1 MSSPYGYTKPT
12 FMITDHSRDP
22 YHLAQEDAKLEADN
36 DDDYDPE
43 EDKDRHSKL
52 QEITKWLHF
61 NARHRHNCEVTEGA
75 LQVWRTLP
83 ERIRQDPSLASF
95 RQEHERL
102 HGDVDPSPSE
112 DAAVEHR
119 ERQQQQQQNG
129 HHDETTLTAIK
140 TTPVGVDAT
149 GGGFTHIGI
158 NVTNEVG
165 QVRVLDGRD
174 LDNNN
179 EDQHE
184 DGEGHSKSKLK
195 KYLIW
200 FKIAILLVVWCVFT
214 AFLMSN
220 NEHVDQLSLIS
231 VPRNGST
238 RVFPITT
245 STLQRIGLGLR
256 GPFRL
261 QENDLMLNDS
271 VPLPVVQIQVVRT
284 YYDFS
289 GDEIYTENASKLWQ
303 LDVVY
308 PELIDATKDTKKQR
322 TFELS
327 PTDPQWLS
335 QGNSTQLRF
344 EFSSSID
351 GELPLQL
358 NVDES
363 PIYKRDG
370 VIYAA
375 VVLCGLYVMIIWEI
389 VNRTFA
395 AIIASTLSVGILAA
409 LNSRPSMATIMGW
422 IDVET
427 LLLLFGMMIL
437 VAILSETGVFDY
449 LAVYAYKI
457 TNGHVWPLINCLC
470 LFTAI
475 LSSFLDNVT
484 TVLLMTPV
492 TIRLCEVM
500 CLNPVPILMCM
511 VIYSNIGGAL
521 TPVGDPPNV
530 IIASNSYISKNG
542 VNFAVFTLHMLP
554 GVLLVMA
561 QTYIQLRFKF
571 RNISDLQ
578 FKDSPEV
585 EELRHEIHVWKRAAA
600 SLSAYSKD
608 EELVR
613 QTLMKKVNRLKRSLK
628 KRMTA
633 VIEPAPNYQQ
643 TLANLQAKYPIRN
656 KALLYKCS
664 AALLFVI
671 SLFFL
676 HSVPELQRLS
686 LGWTALLGAI
696 FLIILAD
703 IEDME
708 AILARVEWST
718 LLFFAALF
726 ILMEALTELGLIE
739 WIGNMTEGIILGVGE
754 DRRLMV
760 AILIILWVSAVASA
774 FVDNIPLTTMMV
786 KITISLAQNS
796 TLNLPLQPLV
806 WALALGACLGGNGT
820 LIGASAN
827 VVCAG
832 VAEQHGYKFTF
843 LQFFKVG
850 FPIMIGSII
859 VTTGYLLLSHSLFAW
874 H

>member
-1 MSSPYGYTKPT
+1 MSAPYGYSKPT
-12 FMITDHSRDP
+12 FMITDHTHDP
-22 YHLAQEDAKLEADN
+22 YHLPGDEDN
-36 DDDYDPE
+36 DQDEDEDE
-43 EDKDRHSKL
+43 ERQSKL
-52 QEITKWLHF
+52 QEIISWLHIS
-61 NARHRHNCEVTEGA
+61 AKHRSKSEVTEGA

-102 HGDVDPSPSE
+102 HGADVDPLRAEESE
-112 DAAVEHR
+112 LRVE
-119 ERQQQQQQNG
+119 NG
-129 HHDETTLTAIK
+129 HHEETALANTQTA
-140 TTPVGVDAT
+140 
-149 GGGFTHIGI
+149 FTQIGI
-158 NVTNEVG
+158 NVTNEAG

-174 LDNNN
+174 LENNN
-179 EDQHE
+179 DDQHDE
-184 DGEGHSKSKLK
+184 GETHGKSLIR

-200 FKIAILLVVWCVFT
+200 FKIAVLLVVWCVFT

-231 VPRNGST
+231 VPRNSSS

-245 STLQRIGLGLR
+245 ASLQRIGLGLR

-261 QENDLMLNDS
+261 QENELALNDS
-271 VPLPVVQIQVVRT
+271 VPLPVLQVQVMRS
-284 YYDFS
+284 YFDAE
-289 GDEIYTENASKLWQ
+289 GLEIYIENASQVWQ

-308 PELIDATKDTKKQR
+308 PDLIDATKDTKKQR

-327 PTDPQWLS
+327 ASDPLWLAQANRTELS
-335 QGNSTQLRF
+335 F
-344 EFSSSID
+344 EFTSSIE

-375 VVLCGLYVMIIWEI
+375 AVLCGLYVMIIWEI

-470 LFTAI
+470 LFTAV

-554 GVLLVMA
+554 GVLLVMV

-656 KALLYKCS
+656 KPLLIKCS

-754 DRRLMV
+754 DQRLMV

-843 LQFFKVG
+843 LQFFKWVFHLNSLEILLILNYLIDRVG

-859 VTTGYLLLSHSLFAW
+859 VTTGYLLVSHSLFAW

>member
-1 MSSPYGYTKPT
+1 MAYNYNNSS
-12 FMITDHSRDP
+12 
-22 YHLAQEDAKLEADN
+22 EDYSYE
-36 DDDYDPE
+36 DD
-43 EDKDRHSKL
+43 
-52 QEITKWLHF
+52 
-61 NARHRHNCEVTEGA
+61 EVTEGA

-102 HGDVDPSPSE
+102 HGDVDPLPAE
-112 DAAVEHR
+112 DGDGRIE
-119 ERQQQQQQNG
+119 NG
-129 HHDETTLTAIK
+129 HHEETAM
-140 TTPVGVDAT
+140 AT
-149 GGGFTHIGI
+149 HAFTQIGI
-158 NVTNEVG
+158 NVTNEAG

-174 LDNNN
+174 LENNN
-179 EDQHE
+179 EDQHDE
-184 DGEGHSKSKLK
+184 AETHGKSLIR

-200 FKIAILLVVWCVFT
+200 FKIAVLLVVWCVFT

-231 VPRNGST
+231 VPRNSSP
-238 RVFPITT
+238 RVFPIAT
-245 STLQRIGLGLR
+245 SDLQRIGLGLR

-261 QENDLMLNDS
+261 QENELAINDS
-271 VPLPVVQIQVVRT
+271 VPLPVLQVVVMRS
-284 YYDFS
+284 YFDAE
-289 GDEIYTENASKLWQ
+289 GMEIYIENATQLWQ

-308 PELIDATKDTKKQR
+308 PHLIDATKDTKKQR

-327 PTDPQWLS
+327 PIDPLWLAQANRTELS
-335 QGNSTQLRF
+335 F
-344 EFSSSID
+344 EFTSTID

-358 NVDES
+358 NVDEC

-375 VVLCGLYVMIIWEI
+375 AVLCGLYIMIIWEI

-470 LFTAI
+470 LFTAV

-500 CLNPVPILMCM
+500 SLNPVPILMCM

-554 GVLLVMA
+554 GVLLVMV

-656 KALLYKCS
+656 KQLLIKCS
-664 AALLFVI
+664 AALIFVI

-739 WIGNMTEGIILGVGE
+739 WIGNMTEHIILSVGE
-754 DRRLMV
+754 DQRLMV

-859 VTTGYLLLSHSLFAW
+859 VTTGYLLVSHSLFAW

>member
-1 MSSPYGYTKPT
+1 MSAPYGYSKPT

-22 YHLAQEDAKLEADN
+22 YHLHVEETADEDECDADG
-36 DDDYDPE
+36 DGEVDVE
-43 EDKDRHSKL
+43 RHSKL
-52 QEITKWLHF
+52 QEIINWQHL
-61 NARHRHNCEVTEGA
+61 NAKHPRNCEVTEGA

-102 HGDVDPSPSE
+102 HGDGDPLPPE
-112 DAAVEHR
+112 EVGTGGVPGEQL
-119 ERQQQQQQNG
+119 ENG
-129 HHDETTLTAIK
+129 PHEETTLDTHA
-140 TTPVGVDAT
+140 
-149 GGGFTHIGI
+149 FTQIGI
-158 NVTNEVG
+158 NVTNEAG
-165 QVRVLDGRD
+165 QVRVIDGRD
-174 LDNNN
+174 LENNN
-179 EDQHE
+179 EDQHDE
-184 DGEGHSKSKLK
+184 VETHGKSTFV

-200 FKIAILLVVWCVFT
+200 FKIAVLLVVWCVFT

-231 VPRNGST
+231 VPRNGSP

-261 QENDLMLNDS
+261 QENELTINES
-271 VPLPVVQIQVVRT
+271 VPLPLLQVQVMRSYFDAEGMEVYI
-284 YYDFS
+284 
-289 GDEIYTENASKLWQ
+289 ENASQLWQ

-308 PELIDATKDTKKQR
+308 PDLIDATVDTKKQR
-322 TFELS
+322 TFELK
-327 PTDPQWLS
+327 PTDALWLAQS
-335 QGNSTQLRF
+335 NRTELSF
-344 EFSSSID
+344 EFVSSIE

-375 VVLCGLYVMIIWEI
+375 AVLCGLYIMIIWEI

-470 LFTAI
+470 LFTAV

-554 GVLLVMA
+554 GVLLVMV

-656 KALLYKCS
+656 KQLLVKCS
-664 AALLFVI
+664 LALLFVI

-859 VTTGYLLLSHSLFAW
+859 VATGYLLVSHSLFAW